1 MESNKQTRL
10 VSHAALFLANLIYA
24 LNYTIAKGVMPAY
37 IEPLGFILLRVS
49 GACLLFWFLHAFFVR
64 EKVDK
69 KDYIKLFVCGI
80 FGVALNQMM
89 FFKGLNLTTPINA
102 AVTMT
107 STPILVIIMASIIIK
122 EKLSLK
128 RILGIA
134 LGAAG
139 ALTLI
144 TQGESSISETAENPA
159 LGNTFIFINAA
170 SYALYLIL
178 IKPLMAKYDSITVI
192 KWVFTFGLL
201 IVFPFGL
208 SEFREVDWFNLPS
221 HVVWALTF
229 VVICTTFMAYLFNVF
244 ALKNLRA
251 STVGF
256 YIYLQPLL
264 ATAVAIFTQSDQLDI
279 IKILASVLIFT
290 GVFLVSSRKA
300 ASSSK

>member
-1 MESNKQTRL
+1 MENNKHIVL
-10 VSHAALFLANLIYA
+10 LSHAALFTANLIYA

-37 IEPLGFILLRVS
+37 IQPIGFILLRVV
-49 GACLLFWFLHAFFVR
+49 GACLLFWLIHRIFVN

-69 KDYIKLFVCGI
+69 KDFPRLFVCGL

-107 STPILVIIMASIIIK
+107 STPILVIIMASLIIK
-122 EKLSLK
+122 EKLSIK
-128 RILGIA
+128 RIIGIL

-144 TQGESSISETAENPA
+144 TQGDASISDTAENPA
-159 LGNTFIFINAA
+159 LGNSFVFINAS

-178 IKPLMAKYDSITVI
+178 VKPLMSKYNAMTVV
-192 KWVFTFGLL
+192 KWAFTFGLL
-201 IVFPFGL
+201 IVSPFGFN
-208 SEFREVDWFNLPS
+208 EFIEVDWMHLPS
-221 HVVWALTF
+221 HAIWALTF

-244 ALKNLRA
+244 ALKKLRA

-264 ATAVAIFTQSDQLDI
+264 ATLIAIISNSDQLDT
-279 IKILASVLIFT
+279 IKLMASALIFT

-300 ASSSK
+300 AKADN

>member
-1 MESNKQTRL
+1 MGSSKQIRL
-10 VSHAALFLANLIYA
+10 ASHAALFLANLIYA
-24 LNYTIAKGVMPAY
+24 LNYTIAKGVMPDY
-37 IEPLGFILLRVS
+37 IDPLGFILLRVS
-49 GACLLFWFLHAFFVR
+49 GACVLFWILHSFFVK

-69 KDYIKLFVCGI
+69 KDFSKLFICGV

-122 EKLSLK
+122 ETLSLK
-128 RILGIA
+128 RIVGIA

-139 ALTLI
+139 AITLI
-144 TQGESSISETAENPA
+144 TQGEASISETAENPT
-159 LGNTFIFINAA
+159 LGNLFIFINAT
-170 SYALYLIL
+170 SYALYLIFV
-178 IKPLMAKYDSITVI
+178 KPLMEKYNAMTVI
-192 KWVFTFGLL
+192 KWVFTFGLM
-201 IVFPFGL
+201 IVLPFGF
-208 SEFREVDWFNLPS
+208 SEFTEVDWFHLPK
-221 HVVWALTF
+221 HVIWAFSF

-264 ATAVAIFTQSDQLDI
+264 ATAVAIFTQSDQLDL
-279 IKILASVLIFT
+279 IKLLAAILIFT
-290 GVFLVSSRKA
+290 GVFLVSSRKTA
-300 ASSSK
+300 VSDE